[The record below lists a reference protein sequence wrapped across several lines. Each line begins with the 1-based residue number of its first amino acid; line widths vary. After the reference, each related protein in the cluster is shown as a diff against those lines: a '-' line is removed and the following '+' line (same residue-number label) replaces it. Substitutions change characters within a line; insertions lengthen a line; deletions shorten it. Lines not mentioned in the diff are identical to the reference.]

1 MTFAN
6 NGVYVELKHENEPPQ
21 LLWFGQKV
29 GPLPPIPLKAEL
41 VLDEKTLKILEV
53 LEEIEELKEKIKK
66 MEETKNNIY
75 GSSETQLHDCVKPQS
90 GKSESVAHG
99 EIDKQMKKLYK
110 QINKHYKTIN
120 RELVNKIVHRFSE
133 IIDIYYD
140 YMLHVKYDEVTK
152 EKDLLLPKRILRN
165 EKLPEAST
173 FDTVLT
179 LVDKVF
185 RFMSVYDRKCSE
197 LFHFE
202 NAQDW
207 FYCYNVQKFDM
218 EYKYKYKFNDHNI
231 PSTMERFFNIDDK
244 EIYRLLDLN
253 FSP

>member
-1 MTFAN
+1 MSFTN
-6 NGVYVELKHENEPPQ
+6 NGVYVELKHENDPPQ
-21 LLWFGQKV
+21 LFFIGQEV
-29 GPLPPIPLKAEL
+29 GPCPPIPLKAEL
-41 VLDEKTLKILEV
+41 VLDEKTLKLLEV

-66 MEETKNNIY
+66 MEETKNKV
-75 GSSETQLHDCVKPQS
+75 SDCVKPQS
-90 GKSESVAHG
+90 CESVAHE

-140 YMLHVKYDEVTK
+140 YILHVKYDEVTK

-185 RFMSVYDRKCSE
+185 RFMSEYDRKCSE

>member
-6 NGVYVELKHENEPPQ
+6 NGVYVEIKHENEPPQ

-29 GPLPPIPLKAEL
+29 GPCPSIPLKAEL
-41 VLDEKTLKILEV
+41 VLDDKILKILEV

-90 GKSESVAHG
+90 GKSEALAHG

-140 YMLHVKYDEVTK
+140 YMLHAKYDEVTK

-207 FYCYNVQKFDM
+207 FYCYNVNKYDM

-244 EIYRLLDLN
+244 EIYRLLDIN

>member
-1 MTFAN
+1 MKRVN
-6 NGVYVELKHENEPPQ
+6 IQQIIDIPYVSPERAARRKGAGASQEFFTPYSIIKRMGDKISKSDWADP
-21 LLWFGQKV
+21 
-29 GPLPPIPLKAEL
+29 
-41 VLDEKTLKILEV
+41 EKTFGEPCFGNGNIL
-53 LEEIEELKEKIKK
+53 
-66 MEETKNNIY
+66 
-75 GSSETQLHDCVKPQS
+75 
-90 GKSESVAHG
+90 
-99 EIDKQMKKLYK
+99 LY
-110 QINKHYKTIN
+110 I
-120 RELVNKIVHRFSE
+120 
-133 IIDIYYD
+133 IYYD
-140 YMLHVKYDEVTK
+140 YILHVKYDEMTK

-185 RFMSVYDRKCSE
+185 RFMSVYDCKCYE
-197 LFHFE
+197 LFHFK